1 MTRHPSTEGND
12 LSPKRVDAQEDVTV
26 VDSNGNRVSLAEF
39 SEDAQDIAREQA
51 IKFAV
56 GL

>member
-1 MTRHPSTEGND
+1 MTRHPATEGND
-12 LSPKRVDAQEDVTV
+12 LSPNRVDAQEDVTV
-26 VDSNGNRVSLAEF
+26 LDNNGNRVSLAEF

-56 GL
+56 AL